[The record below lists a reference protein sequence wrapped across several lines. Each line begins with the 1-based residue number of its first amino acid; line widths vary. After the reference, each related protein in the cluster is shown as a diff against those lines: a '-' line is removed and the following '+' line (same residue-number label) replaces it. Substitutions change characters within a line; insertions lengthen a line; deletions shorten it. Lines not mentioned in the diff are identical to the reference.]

1 VPDADAPL
9 RARRERHTIPHGRK
23 TMEKQNYDAGLPLTN
38 APFNLCV
45 RHGDLI
51 FISGLP
57 PFDEAFSNAVREAR
71 EKGLQI
77 PPFPNPPFGEQVRL
91 VMDNMKKLVEAAG
104 SNMDCLLKVIVWLRD
119 QRDAEE
125 FDRIYRTYFS
135 SREALPARTRI
146 QAGRTPMDCGLEVEA
161 IGYVPKTRKAGVARK
176 LTQVRKRRAGRSAKK
191 K

>member
-1 VPDADAPL
+1 
-9 RARRERHTIPHGRK
+9 
-23 TMEKQNYDAGLPLTN
+23 MEKHNYDAGLPATN

-57 PFDEAFSNAVREAR
+57 PFDEAFSRAVREAR
-71 EKGLQI
+71 EQGRAV
-77 PPFPNPPFGEQVRL
+77 PPFPNPPFAEQVRL

-125 FDRIYRTYFS
+125 FDGIPHVFLRPRHAAREDAHPGRAHPDGLRAR
-135 SREALPARTRI
+135 SRGDRLRSEEARAQDRPGA
-146 QAGRTPMDCGLEVEA
+146 QAQGTPPVE
-161 IGYVPKTRKAGVARK
+161 KKMRR
-176 LTQVRKRRAGRSAKK
+176 VRS
-191 K
+191 

>member
-1 VPDADAPL
+1 
-9 RARRERHTIPHGRK
+9 
-23 TMEKQNYDAGLPLTN
+23 MEKRNYDAGLPSTN

-57 PFDEAFSNAVREAR
+57 PFDEEFAMRVREAR
-71 EKGLQI
+71 EQGRPV
-77 PPFPNPPFGEQVRL
+77 PPFPNPPFAEQVRL
-91 VMDNMKKLVEAAG
+91 VMGNVKKLVESAG

-119 QRDAEE
+119 QRDSEE

-135 SREALPARTRI
+135 SSETLPARTRI

-161 IGYVPKTRKAGVARK
+161 IGYVPKKRTRKTPRAGARK
-176 LTQVRKRRAGRSAKK
+176 GRHSRTR
-191 K
+191 

>member
-1 VPDADAPL
+1 
-9 RARRERHTIPHGRK
+9 
-23 TMEKQNYDAGLPLTN
+23 MEKHNYDAGLPATN

-57 PFDEAFSNAVREAR
+57 PFDETFSRAVREALEQGR
-71 EKGLQI
+71 PV
-77 PPFPNPPFGEQVRL
+77 PPFQNPPFAEQVRL
-91 VMDNMKKLVEAAG
+91 VMDNMKRLVEAAG

-135 SREALPARTRI
+135 ARETLPARTRI

-161 IGYVPKTRKAGVARK
+161 IGYVPKKLARSAA
-176 LTQVRKRRAGRSAKK
+176 RRHKRRGARSRRSR
-191 K
+191 

>member
-1 VPDADAPL
+1 
-9 RARRERHTIPHGRK
+9 
-23 TMEKQNYDAGLPLTN
+23 MEKHNYDAGLPATN

-57 PFDEAFSNAVREAR
+57 PFDEAFSRAVREAR
-71 EKGLQI
+71 EQGRPV
-77 PPFPNPPFGEQVRL
+77 PPFPNPPFAEQVRL

-135 SREALPARTRI
+135 CREALPARTRI

-161 IGYVPKTRKAGVARK
+161 IGYVPRKLAHRASPGRRRKARPSAR
-176 LTQVRKRRAGRSAKK
+176 RK
-191 K
+191 

>member
-1 VPDADAPL
+1 
-9 RARRERHTIPHGRK
+9 
-23 TMEKQNYDAGLPLTN
+23 MEKHNYDAGLPATN

-45 RHGDLI
+45 RYGDLI
-51 FISGLP
+51 FVSGLP
-57 PFDEAFSNAVREAR
+57 PFDEAF
-71 EKGLQI
+71 
-77 PPFPNPPFGEQVRL
+77 PPFPNPPFAEQARL

-135 SREALPARTRI
+135 GRETLPARTRI

-161 IGYVPKTRKAGVARK
+161 IGYVPRKLAHRAAPGRRRKAH
-176 LTQVRKRRAGRSAKK
+176 RSARRK
-191 K
+191 

>member
-1 VPDADAPL
+1 MPAL
-9 RARRERHTIPHGRK
+9 S
-23 TMEKQNYDAGLPLTN
+23 EKHIYDAGLPATN

-57 PFDEAFSNAVREAR
+57 PFDEAFSRVVREAR
-71 EKGLQI
+71 EQGRPV
-77 PPFPNPPFGEQVRL
+77 PPFPNPPFAEQVRL

-135 SREALPARTRI
+135 GRDTLPARTRI

-161 IGYVPKTRKAGVARK
+161 IGYVPKKPARSAD
-176 LTQVRKRRAGRSAKK
+176 RRHKRRGSSSRRGR
-191 K
+191 

>member
-1 VPDADAPL
+1 
-9 RARRERHTIPHGRK
+9 
-23 TMEKQNYDAGLPLTN
+23 MEKHNYDAGLPATN

-57 PFDEAFSNAVREAR
+57 PFDEAFSRAVREAR
-71 EKGLQI
+71 EQGRPI
-77 PPFPNPPFGEQVRL
+77 PPFPNPPFAEQVRL

-119 QRDAEE
+119 QRDAEA

-135 SREALPARTRI
+135 SRETLPARTRI

-161 IGYVPKTRKAGVARK
+161 IGYVPGKRVRKAGAARK
-176 LTQVRKRRAGRSAKK
+176 RKAARPRGKK
-191 K
+191 

>member
-1 VPDADAPL
+1 
-9 RARRERHTIPHGRK
+9 
-23 TMEKQNYDAGLPLTN
+23 MEKQNYDAGLPLTS

-57 PFDEAFSNAVREAR
+57 PFDEAFSTAVREAR
-71 EKGLQI
+71 EKGLPI
-77 PPFPNPPFGEQVRL
+77 PPFPNPPFAEQVRL

-135 SREALPARTRI
+135 GREALPARTRI
-146 QAGRTPMDCGLEVEA
+146 QAGRTPLDCGLEVEA
-161 IGYVPKTRKAGVARK
+161 IGYVPKKRAGKRGAARKRKAV
-176 LTQVRKRRAGRSAKK
+176 RSARRK
-191 K
+191 